1 MDAETSDRA
10 VALVFSRLAAPAR
23 SGLMRALPA
32 GPRQRIAGH
41 LESAAGRSPG
51 DLSFVEQVL
60 YADMDAVLSGAG
72 GEQGERLLSEVVPLQ
87 VSDLVTVV
95 LLHLAPGQVAA
106 ILIHLPAEL
115 QGEVVHRL
123 SVQSPEALARR
134 LSREE
139 AGLLRS
145 VDSLWP
151 SAAHRACPEFA
162 SEVLREIASP
172 AARRRLLT
180 AVYRLDQECAEK
192 IRDRVFSFEDLAR
205 VEDLELQRL
214 LMGVDHW
221 DLALAMRGAGPGL
234 QRRVNASIS
243 ERRRRYLGDD
253 ASVLKEADQSD
264 VEAVQRSILAAAR
277 RLYEEGRITTYL
289 GSVEAREEAQDEKG
303 AGDREESGG
312 RAAASRV
319 TTPAVDW
326 RRRTVTTAFAVAS
339 LAAILWVAGVV
350 RVPSTGG
357 RGTGR
362 AAIRG
367 GGGVARAGG
376 GGGIGSSRD
385 GGATDGSRTQDLVK
399 TLGSVQATGDEK
411 RKVETGGVLEPGDLL
426 ETGPSGQAQLRLW
439 TDSGEAQ
446 LESSSAL
453 QMGDPEASRE
463 APPRLELRLGK
474 LWVLV
479 RNPAVE
485 VRSPLAQVTASEGSV
500 YLVRTVLNA
509 STTIAVHRGTVWVR
523 PLATGMLPQV
533 LGPEESLRIE
543 PGGRVVTG
551 RHDMAPDWL
560 HPL

>member
-60 YADMDAVLSGAG
+60 YADMEAVFSGAG

-172 AARRRLLT
+172 AAQRRLLT
-180 AVYRLDQECAEK
+180 AVYRLDQACAEK

-243 ERRRRYLGDD
+243 ERRRRYLVDD

-277 RLYEEGRITTYL
+277 RLYEEGRVTTYL
-289 GSVEAREEAQDEKG
+289 GSVEAREEVQDEK
-303 AGDREESGG
+303 GDREESGG
-312 RAAASRV
+312 RAAASGD

-326 RRRTVTTAFAVAS
+326 RRRTVTTAFAVVS

-350 RVPSTGG
+350 RVPSTGV
-357 RGTGR
+357 RGTGK

-376 GGGIGSSRD
+376 GGIGSSRD
-385 GGATDGSRTQDLVK
+385 GGGTDGSRSQDLVK

-411 RKVETGGVLEPGDLL
+411 REVETGSVLEPGDLL

-439 TDSGEAQ
+439 TDAGEAQ
-446 LESSSAL
+446 LEPSSAL
-453 QMGDPEASRE
+453 QVGDPEASRE
-463 APPRLELRLGK
+463 EPPRLELRLGR

-479 RNPAVE
+479 RSPAVE
-485 VRSPLAQVTASEGSV
+485 VRSPLAQITASEGSV
-500 YLVRTVLNA
+500 YLVRTVLDA

-523 PLATGMLPQV
+523 PLATGMPPQV

-551 RHDMAPDWL
+551 RHDMTPDWL
-560 HPL
+560 QPL